1 MTFLFQIILNLG
13 LMALGGVV
21 LFFVFRHFPGP
32 DGRDHY
38 EEYTPRKKNRDD
50 REELP

>member
-1 MTFLFQIILNLG
+1 MTFLFQTILNLG

-32 DGRDHY
+32 DGKDHY
-38 EEYTPRKKNRDD
+38 EVCIPRKKDRDD
-50 REELP
+50 REEIQ